1 MLAPMLPRLGS
12 SKLIST
18 WIWITLVASI
28 AAAVSGGLMG
38 WAALAPARIWR
49 GEVWRLVTWVFVE
62 PGALSLILTCASIYK
77 FGGELA
83 PRWGDRRLR
92 RFMIEILGGAALV
105 TALLGLVSAEVWHRG
120 YLGGWTV
127 CDVLVIAWA
136 RQYPDSVLVLYGMVR
151 LNGRDLVTTVIAIT
165 CVYAIFAGPLAMA
178 PELLACAAAYIYPG
192 AWLARRP

>member
-1 MLAPMLPRLGS
+1 VLPRLGS

-18 WIWITLVASI
+18 WIWMTILASVL
-28 AAAVSGGLMG
+28 AAVSGGLLH

-62 PGALSLILTCASIYK
+62 PGALALILTCASIYK

-92 RFMIEILGGAALV
+92 RFLVEILGGAAV
-105 TALLGLVSAEVWHRG
+105 ATALLGLISAEVWHTR
-120 YLGGWTV
+120 YLGGWAV
-127 CDVLVIAWA
+127 GDVLVIAWA
-136 RQYPDSVLVLYGMVR
+136 RQYPDSVLVLYGVVR
-151 LNGRDLVTTVIAIT
+151 LNGRHLITAVIAIT
-165 CVYAIFAGPLAMA
+165 GVYALFAGPLAMA
-178 PELLACAAAYIYPG
+178 PELLACVAAYSYPG

>member
-1 MLAPMLPRLGS
+1 MLTPMLPRLGS

-62 PGALSLILTCASIYK
+62 PGALALILTCASIYK

-83 PRWGDRRLR
+83 PRWGDRRLQ
-92 RFMIEILGGAALV
+92 RFAIEILGGAALV
-105 TALLGLVSAEVWHRG
+105 TALLGLVSAEVWRRG
-120 YLGGWTV
+120 YLGGWAV

-136 RQYPDSVLVLYGMVR
+136 RQFPERPLILYGLLVLS
-151 LNGRDLVTTVIAIT
+151 GRDLIAVTLGSTLVFAI
-165 CVYAIFAGPLAMA
+165 YYGPVAMA
-178 PELLACAAAYIYPG
+178 PELVACGAATLYPRS
-192 AWLARRP
+192 LLRR